1 MSQPNVPDPDGLE
14 PGDAEVEQPRD
25 EEVERPDDAEQ
36 MGTEPA
42 RGEEAE
48 TGGA

>member
-14 PGDAEVEQPRD
+14 PGDN
-25 EEVERPDDAEQ
+25 EVERPDDAEQ
-36 MGTEPA
+36 MGTELS

-48 TGGA
+48 SGEV

>member
-14 PGDAEVEQPRD
+14 PGDAD
-25 EEVERPDDAEQ
+25 VERPDDAEQ
-36 MGTEPA
+36 SGTEPA

-48 TGGA
+48 SDEV

>member
-14 PGDAEVEQPRD
+14 PGDVEVEWRGD
-25 EEVERPDDAEQ
+25 ADVERPDDAEE